1 MKLRANTFMMFGSG
15 IACFMSLA
23 LAVNLFTQGSLNQAS
38 SAQKQAAKAVAD
50 AEQTQALSDEDESAR
65 GRFEQGCIFPAARLT
80 GKPLALTNDIGW
92 QNFPDGS
99 ILCDRLGTT
108 AVVQAGKLTAK
119 ATIQN
124 WNAYREEKRAR
135 VQRNLSEGKP
145 VPQNEATLRS
155 N

>member
-1 MKLRANTFMMFGSG
+1 MKLRANTFLMVGSG
-15 IACFMSLA
+15 IACFMSIA
-23 LAVNLFTQGSLNQAS
+23 LAVNLFTQGSLNQATT
-38 SAQKQAAKAVAD
+38 AQKQAAQAAAD
-50 AEQTQALSDEDESAR
+50 AEQAQALTEEDETAR

-80 GKPLALTNDIGW
+80 GKPLPLTNDIGW

-108 AVVQAGKLTAK
+108 ATVQNGKLTDR

-124 WNAYREEKRAR
+124 WNLYREEKRAR
-135 VQRNLSEGKP
+135 IQRNIAEGKP
-145 VPQNEATLRS
+145 VTTNEATLRG